1 MEIGNQLKSEKPASE
16 TYTVT
21 IEEHISGEFHVMAG
35 DIFQALEL
43 AEKKYRQDEFVVLPS
58 PPTARLIMAENDE
71 TGDATEWKEF

>member
-35 DIFQALEL
+35 NVVQALEI
-43 AEKKYRQDEFVVLPS
+43 AEEKYRLGEFVVHPS
-58 PPTARLIMAENDE
+58 PPTARLIMAENGR

>member
-1 MEIGNQLKSEKPASE
+1 MEKRNQLKLEKTASE

-35 DIFQALEL
+35 NIFQALEL
-43 AEKKYRQDEFVVLPS
+43 AEKKYRQGEFVVHPS
-58 PPTARLIMAENDE
+58 PPTARLIMAENGR